1 MRVLL
6 DTNVV
11 MDFLVERDGF
21 DDAKKIITATT
32 NQEMFECILAT
43 AVTDI
48 AYLMRVNTNP
58 KVDYYKIQDTI
69 AELLKVIDILPV
81 TKQDIFDALSLRWK
95 DFEDALQYT
104 VARTNGCDCIITN
117 NIRDFEEKDIE
128 VLKPSDFIEKY
139 ISENE
144 VE

>member
-1 MRVLL
+1 
-6 DTNVV
+6 
-11 MDFLVERDGF
+11 
-21 DDAKKIITATT
+21 
-32 NQEMFECILAT
+32 
-43 AVTDI
+43 
-48 AYLMRVNTNP
+48 MRVNFNP

-95 DFEDALQYT
+95 DFE
-104 VARTNGCDCIITN
+104 
-117 NIRDFEEKDIE
+117 

-144 VE
+144 V

>member
-11 MDFLVERDGF
+11 MDFLVERD
-21 DDAKKIITATT
+21 
-32 NQEMFECILAT
+32 
-43 AVTDI
+43 
-48 AYLMRVNTNP
+48 
-58 KVDYYKIQDTI
+58 
-69 AELLKVIDILPV
+69 
-81 TKQDIFDALSLRWK
+81 
-95 DFEDALQYT
+95 
-104 VARTNGCDCIITN
+104 GCDCIITN

-144 VE
+144 V

>member
-6 DTNVV
+6 DTNVM
-11 MDFLVERDGF
+11 MDFLVERDSF

-95 DFEDALQYT
+95 DFEDALQYA
-104 VARTNGCDCIITN
+104 VARSNGCDCIITN

-128 VLKPSDFIEKY
+128 VLKPSGFIEKY

-144 VE
+144 V

>member
-1 MRVLL
+1 
-6 DTNVV
+6 
-11 MDFLVERDGF
+11 
-21 DDAKKIITATT
+21 
-32 NQEMFECILAT
+32 
-43 AVTDI
+43 
-48 AYLMRVNTNP
+48 MRVNTNP

-95 DFEDALQYT
+95 D
-104 VARTNGCDCIITN
+104 
-117 NIRDFEEKDIE
+117 IE

-144 VE
+144 VK